1 MAEKNGNY
9 RVGTGASSLL
19 LILVCLCLAMVSV
32 LGYSAAAT
40 EHRLSARAADMNR
53 KVMAADSEA
62 QRMLA
67 RVDALL
73 LHARQDTTGSDYFAR
88 VAKLVSAVGLNVS
101 VEGDSITFSVP
112 ATEQLTL
119 QVALRLTAADEQR
132 RYVITRYVME
142 SAAAESFE
150 EDTITW
156 N

>member
-1 MAEKNGNY
+1 M
-9 RVGTGASSLL
+9 
-19 LILVCLCLAMVSV
+19 
-32 LGYSAAAT
+32 
-40 EHRLSARAADMNR
+40 
-53 KVMAADSEA
+53 
-62 QRMLA
+62 
-67 RVDALL
+67 
-73 LHARQDTTGSDYFAR
+73 
-88 VAKLVSAVGLNVS
+88 
-101 VEGDSITFSVP
+101 P